1 MTPRRGRAAAIGQRW
16 QGRRWPWPRCGRR
29 AVASTLLLA
38 GVLASARHAAAQDST
53 AAPPLPVRLRSVF
66 AVPEVPAAQ
75 LLGGSS
81 LEITR
86 PGTMQDF
93 ASALVSGIDRTG
105 RVRQGIA
112 LEVAPFTLWGSGIG
126 LAAYRTPAGFAK
138 ANFRVSLATQRVTGD
153 TGSTDVTIGI
163 RTSLFD
169 DRDLLRS
176 KGYTDALGE
185 VLLACTRET
194 GPATPDAPVD
204 TASFNQ
210 CVRDRRAALPASIA
224 APPWNS
230 SSLVLAAAYGMRL
243 DESLIRRSRG
253 TGGRAWASYARGVG
267 DWAQLLG
274 YAAADY
280 VRDRSPDS
288 TYTSATGGVRVLV
301 GSERVNGFYQNAFQ
315 WRKTK
320 SASELD
326 GSVGE
331 WSAGIEFAAREGTWI
346 STGIGSAYAD
356 VAAPDRVV
364 VFANLRWGVAS
375 ASRLSPR
382 PGRTP

>member
-1 MTPRRGRAAAIGQRW
+1 MRL
-16 QGRRWPWPRCGRR
+16 
-29 AVASTLLLA
+29 AVTLLLTA
-38 GVLASARHAAAQDST
+38 GGVASAPRAARAQDSART
-53 AAPPLPVRLRSVF
+53 LQLPERLRSVF

-75 LLGGSS
+75 LLGGAT

-86 PGTMQDF
+86 PATMQDF
-93 ASALVSGIDRTG
+93 ASALVSGIDRSG

-112 LEVAPFTLWGSGIG
+112 LEVAPFVLWGQGIG
-126 LAAYRTPAGFAK
+126 LASYRTPSGFAK
-138 ANFRVSLATQRVTGD
+138 ANFRISLATQRVTGD

-169 DRDLLRS
+169 DRDVWRS
-176 KGYTDALGE
+176 KAFTDAVGQAL
-185 VLLACTRET
+185 VVCAARHAPT
-194 GPATPDAPVD
+194 TPDMAAD
-204 TASFNQ
+204 TAAMNQ
-210 CVRDRRAALPASIA
+210 CVRDRRGQIE

-230 SSLVLAAAYGMRL
+230 SSLIFAAAYGMRL
-243 DESLIRRSRG
+243 DQSLLRRSRG
-253 TGGRAWASYARGVG
+253 TGGRAWLSYAQGVREWG
-267 DWAQLLG
+267 QLLG

-288 TYTSATGGVRVLV
+288 TYAAATGGLRLLV

-315 WRKTK
+315 WRQTK
-320 SASELD
+320 AASALD

-356 VAAPDRVV
+356 VGAPDRIV

-382 PGRTP
+382 PSPSP

>member
-1 MTPRRGRAAAIGQRW
+1 MRATLRDGV
-16 QGRRWPWPRCGRR
+16 GRR
-29 AVASTLLLA
+29 AVRLAARLLLA
-38 GVLASARHAAAQDST
+38 AGAAAPMGVAVAQDST
-53 AAPPLPVRLRSVF
+53 RSTQLPERLRSVF

-75 LLGGSS
+75 LLGGAS

-86 PGTMQDF
+86 PATMQDF

-112 LEVAPFTLWGSGIG
+112 LEVAPFMLWGSGVG
-126 LAAYRTPAGFAK
+126 LAAYRTRGGFAK

-176 KGYTDALGE
+176 KAYTDALGQ
-185 VLLACTRET
+185 VLTTCTNQF
-194 GPATPDAPVD
+194 GPAAPDAPVD
-204 TASFNQ
+204 TARMNQ
-210 CVRDRRAALPASIA
+210 CVRNRRAALAGVVA
-224 APPWNS
+224 APPWNA
-230 SSLVLAAAYGMRL
+230 SSLILAAAYGMRL
-243 DESLIRRSRG
+243 DQSLLRRSRG
-253 TGGRAWASYARGVG
+253 TGGRAWASYARGVR
-267 DWAQLLG
+267 DWGQLLAYG
-274 YAAADY
+274 AADY

-288 TYTSATGGVRVLV
+288 TYGAATGGVRVLV

-315 WRKTK
+315 WRRTK
-320 SASELD
+320 AASSLD

-356 VAAPDRVV
+356 IAAPDRIV

-375 ASRLSPR
+375 AARLSPR
-382 PGRTP
+382 PEAGR